1 MTFLASLMFA
11 ETLVLGAGAA
21 PQGDGPVE
29 VVVEAPGAQKAQAP
43 EKKAKKKHAHKD
55 GKHAAKDKGSSTN
68 AVPRTVKVTSDRST
82 YLRKE
87 GVLAFEGNVC
97 VDDVEFK
104 MHAREVNLFLE
115 GTNELKRVVAIGDVV
130 VTNGFRNGSCAK
142 ATYNKALSKVV
153 LYGDPK
159 TGVLAVLRDEGKRK
173 SMVEGRKITFWVDT
187 EQVEVEGSTVTVD
200 AGNLDA
206 KGGAKGLFGK

>member
-29 VVVEAPGAQKAQAP
+29 VVVEAQGAQKAQAP
-43 EKKAKKKHAHKD
+43 EKKAKKHAHKD
-55 GKHAAKDKGSSTN
+55 RKHTAKDKGASTN
-68 AVPRTVKVTSDRST
+68 AVPRTVRVTSDRST
-82 YLRKE
+82 YLRKD

-130 VTNGFRNGSCAK
+130 VTNGLRNGSCAK

-159 TGVLAVLRDEGKRK
+159 TGTLAVLRDEGKRK

-206 KGGAKGLFGK
+206 KGGAKSLFGK

>member
-29 VVVEAPGAQKAQAP
+29 VVVEAQGAQKAQAP
-43 EKKAKKKHAHKD
+43 EKKAEKHAHKD
-55 GKHAAKDKGSSTN
+55 RKHAAKDKGASTN
-68 AVPRTVKVTSDRST
+68 AVPRTVRVTSDRST
-82 YLRKE
+82 YLRKD

-130 VTNGFRNGSCAK
+130 VTNGLRNGSCAK

-159 TGVLAVLRDEGKRK
+159 TGTLAVLRDEGKRK
-173 SMVEGRKITFWVDT
+173 SM
-187 EQVEVEGSTVTVD
+187 VEGSTVTVD

-206 KGGAKGLFGK
+206 KGGAKSLFGK